1 MVTYSESGVDID
13 LEAVTVSKLADKLK
27 STLECRDIITDSG
40 HYAALVK
47 LGDKAIAMSTDGVGS
62 KILIAEM
69 MNKYDTVGIDC
80 IAMVVNDILCVGA
93 EPIALVDYL
102 AVEKPDPERAAE
114 IAEGLVKGANE
125 SKIAIIGGETASLPG
140 IIKDFD
146 LAGTGIG
153 FVDIDKIITGENIQ
167 PSLARKALFDDAGL
181 TVDDKM
187 PNGETTVG
195 EELIRPTELYVKPI
209 VALFEKEYD
218 INGLAHITGGGF
230 TNLRRLKKG
239 VGYDINNLPE
249 VPEIFKLIYEQNV
262 DIKEMYRVFNMG
274 VGFVVICE
282 ESEADKIMDT
292 LKEYCN
298 CQIIGSV
305 TDDEKITVKA
315 FEGSEIEY

>member
-1 MVTYSESGVDID
+1 M
-13 LEAVTVSKLADKLK
+13 
-27 STLECRDIITDSG
+27 
-40 HYAALVK
+40 
-47 LGDKAIAMSTDGVGS
+47 
-62 KILIAEM
+62 
-69 MNKYDTVGIDC
+69 
-80 IAMVVNDILCVGA
+80 
-93 EPIALVDYL
+93 
-102 AVEKPDPERAAE
+102 
-114 IAEGLVKGANE
+114 
-125 SKIAIIGGETASLPG
+125 
-140 IIKDFD
+140 
-146 LAGTGIG
+146 AGTGIG

-167 PSLARKALFDDAGL
+167 PGNVLIGIESNGIHSNGYSLARKALFDDAGF

-187 PNGETTVG
+187 PNGKTTVG

-239 VGYDINNLPE
+239 VGYDISDLPE

-274 VGFVVICE
+274 VGFVVIAD
-282 ESEADKIMDT
+282 ESEAENIMDT

-298 CQIIGSV
+298 CQIIGKV